1 MELLKTTNS
10 NGNNERVLTHNIAK
24 SSVGTPSVSIIPPA
38 TATVNRLLRMRVISD
53 YTRSPVLCGS
63 GGYVI
68 RADDYGIFVSSA
80 LGLTD
85 FSNSK
90 LKMYPNPVQGYLSIS
105 LPNNGAIKG
114 YEVYDIS
121 GEKVMFNS
129 KFTNNKINVSS
140 LSNGFYFLKVDTG
153 TVELISKFIK
163 E

>member
-1 MELLKTTNS
+1 MEIMK
-10 NGNNERVLTHNIAK
+10 GVLTHNIAK
-24 SSVGTPSVSIIPPA
+24 NSLGTPSVSVTPPA
-38 TATVNRLLRMRVISD
+38 TATLNRMLRMRVISD

-68 RADDYGIFVSSA
+68 RADDYGIFVSSG

-90 LKMYPNPVQGYLSIS
+90 FKMYPNPAQDYLFIS
-105 LPNNGAIKG
+105 LPNKGAIKG

-121 GEKVMFNS
+121 GKKVMFNS

-140 LSNGFYFLKVDTG
+140 LSSGFYFLKVETD
-153 TVELISKFIK
+153 TVELVSKFIK